1 MIASVSG
8 ACARSACRHA
18 LRAALSLT
26 LAAGLTGAAAAA
38 SAERQLLLVPTWKQ
52 SHFEE
57 ANQEVRSIYILAV
70 CTRNH
75 RREAAV
81 ALLNS
86 RPGSLEEG
94 PLARAALP
102 SGETDCP
109 IPRRKVKLNNWIVLR
124 GAIAEAIYNGDRTRP
139 RTETLPLT
147 ETFAASDRVSTTAIA
162 RWVAKCSVRRQP
174 QLAHQ
179 VVRFNPGAI
188 GEERALHALKA
199 TFAGCL
205 PAGHRLEVSRLG
217 IRALIAQELYHA
229 SISFKE
235 SFTNAHG

>member
-1 MIASVSG
+1 MTVP
-8 ACARSACRHA
+8 
-18 LRAALSLT
+18 L
-26 LAAGLTGAAAAA
+26 GAAATIALLFGPGVPAA
-38 SAERQLLLVPTWKQ
+38 AADRQPPLIPSWKQ

-57 ANQEVRSIYILAV
+57 GNPTVRSIYILAV

-81 ALLNS
+81 ALLDS

-102 SGETDCP
+102 SGETECP
-109 IPRRKVKLNNWIVLR
+109 IRVEKVTINNWVLLR

-139 RTETLPLT
+139 RTETLPLS
-147 ETFAASDRVSTTAIA
+147 ETFTGSDRASTTAVA
-162 RWVAKCSVRRQP
+162 RWVARCAVRRKP
-174 QLAHQ
+174 LLAHS
-179 VVRFNPGAI
+179 VVKFNPGAI
-188 GEERALHALKA
+188 GEERALHVLKP
-199 TFAGCL
+199 TFTGCL
-205 PAGHRLEVSRLG
+205 PAGRRLEISRLG
-217 IRALIAQELYHA
+217 IRALIAQELYRA

>member
-1 MIASVSG
+1 M
-8 ACARSACRHA
+8 
-18 LRAALSLT
+18 RAAVLSAT
-26 LAAGLTGAAAAA
+26 AAAIAMLSSPGFAAAAGQ
-38 SAERQLLLVPTWKQ
+38 RQLLLVPTWKQ

-102 SGETDCP
+102 SGEAECP
-109 IPRRKVKLNNWIVLR
+109 IGAEKLKLNNWILLR
-124 GAIAEAIYNGDRTRP
+124 GAMAEAIYNGDRTRP
-139 RTETLPLT
+139 RTETLPLA
-147 ETFAASDRVSTTAIA
+147 ETFTGSDRASTMAVA
-162 RWVAKCSVRRQP
+162 RWVAKCAVRRQP
-174 QLAHQ
+174 LLAHS

-188 GEERALHALKA
+188 GEERALRALKPA
-199 TFAGCL
+199 FTGCL
-205 PAGHRLEVSRLG
+205 PAGRRLEVSRLG
-217 IRALIAQELYHA
+217 IRALIAQELYRA